1 MGRMYESDE
10 EEGTGASKLKKV
22 ADIKKSKAP
31 QSKAIEKKAVV
42 KKLIEKG
49 TPAAK
54 EVDKQQAV
62 KQAQENSTKTAA
74 NMEPTKEK
82 AIDQV
87 IDDAGIDREEAEL
100 DNQELPD
107 LDPKD
112 KVQGMS
118 KEFKESLMFFGPRVA
133 GLLIGGLVGS
143 RKGKA
148 SQGALIGLQSTSK
161 VMDDFQKAR
170 MGNQKMELEE
180 RKVSAQEAAARQ
192 AAGPSWQQA
201 KYTTSDGK
209 QLTFEKNSGQ
219 YITADGKP
227 YTGKLVAEG
236 EGVQINKAIA
246 AQLKEFGAR
255 KSVVSLKESMSRL
268 NDIEVKLGEAKA
280 LAKGTIKIDILKGIA
295 REVGNLSQQELK
307 GGKVDLGFVENLKS
321 NVEEFFKQGLSEA
334 RTKELRKVLDVLRK
348 KRREELQEEIKGFAG
363 SRSKLFGKQ
372 GDIITDSLSTEY
384 KDFLPKK
391 EKSEQEMID
400 KYL

>member
-1 MGRMYESDE
+1 MARMFESDE
-10 EEGTGASKLKKV
+10 EENTGASKLKKV
-22 ADIKKSKAP
+22 ADMKKSKAP
-31 QSKAIEKKAVV
+31 QNKAVEKKAVV

-49 TPAAK
+49 TPPAK
-54 EVDKQQAV
+54 EVDKQQDV
-62 KQAQENSTKTAA
+62 KQAQDNSTKTAA

-112 KVQGMS
+112 KEQGMS

-170 MGNQKMELEE
+170 MQNQKMELEE
-180 RKVSAQEAAARQ
+180 RKADAQEAAARQ
-192 AAGPSWQQA
+192 AAGPTWQQA
-201 KYTTSDGK
+201 KYTTSDGQ
-209 QLTFEKNSGQ
+209 QLTFEKNSGK
-219 YITADGKP
+219 YVTSDGKP
-227 YTGKLVAEG
+227 YTGKLIAEG
-236 EGVQINKAIA
+236 EGVEINKAVA
-246 AQLKEFGAR
+246 GQLKEFGAR

-268 NDIEVKLGEAKA
+268 DDIEVKLGDAKA

-307 GGKVDLGFVENLKS
+307 GGKVDLGFAENLKS

-334 RTKELRKVLDVLRK
+334 RTKELRKVLKVLRD
-348 KRREELQEEIKGFAG
+348 KRKEELQKEIKGFAG
-363 SRSKLFGKQ
+363 SRGKLFGKQ
-372 GDIITDSLSTEY
+372 GEAILESLSTEY
-384 KDFLPKK
+384 KDFLPE

>member
-1 MGRMYESDE
+1 M
-10 EEGTGASKLKKV
+10 
-22 ADIKKSKAP
+22 KKSKAP

-62 KQAQENSTKTAA
+62 KQAQQNSTKTAA
-74 NMEPTKEK
+74 NMEPSTDK
-82 AIDQV
+82 AIDLV

-170 MGNQKMELEE
+170 TANQKMELED
-180 RKVSAQEAAARQ
+180 R
-192 AAGPSWQQA
+192 
-201 KYTTSDGK
+201 
-209 QLTFEKNSGQ
+209 L
-219 YITADGKP
+219 
-227 YTGKLVAEG
+227 
-236 EGVQINKAIA
+236 
-246 AQLKEFGAR
+246 
-255 KSVVSLKESMSRL
+255 SL
-268 NDIEVKLGEAKA
+268 IH
-280 LAKGTIKIDILKGIA
+280 I
-295 REVGNLSQQELK
+295 
-307 GGKVDLGFVENLKS
+307 
-321 NVEEFFKQGLSEA
+321 
-334 RTKELRKVLDVLRK
+334 
-348 KRREELQEEIKGFAG
+348 
-363 SRSKLFGKQ
+363 
-372 GDIITDSLSTEY
+372 
-384 KDFLPKK
+384 
-391 EKSEQEMID
+391 
-400 KYL
+400 